1 MGTNILG
8 IGQSGLA
15 AAQLGIATT
24 GHNIAN
30 ANSPGYSRQVLFQS
44 AAPANND
51 GGNFI
56 GQGVKVGEIRRV
68 YNQLLGQQVNATQS
82 SKSYAESYSMQIQQ
96 INNLVGDQTTGVS
109 PGIQDFFSSIQNLAA
124 SPNGTAGAAAR
135 QSVLSA
141 GASLSSRIQ
150 SLGARVKQ
158 IDEDVNARVRQSVT
172 SVNLYAQQ
180 ISDLNTAIGRAQSA
194 SDGAAPNDLLD
205 QRDLAVRE
213 LSKYVNVS
221 VVEQDNKYNV
231 FMGTGQPLIVG
242 AKVSKLQEINSPT
255 DPTRTQIAYEN
266 NGSLITINEKSL
278 GGGELGGLLAFRS
291 NTLDATRNSLGRLA
305 VSIATEFN
313 SQHRLGQDLNGAQ
326 GGDFFQVASPV
337 GIPSSLNTSTA
348 NIAASFSDVSALSTS
363 DYRVQYLAG
372 VGPAPNYYK
381 VTRISDG
388 VSQSSETLP
397 FTIDGISLNLT
408 MDNGAPPAPIQPN
421 VNDEFLIKPTAFA
434 ASSISVVISD
444 TSKLAAAAAVS
455 TKTPSTNLGTGKITS
470 GSIDSLVAST
480 SNSANASISPVIV
493 DDSYKSSTLASPLNL
508 TFATA
513 PNSLSGFPIG
523 ALVSVTVGGVT
534 SNYQVAAANVPTATP
549 PQVVNVPY
557 TSGALISYGGVKFSI
572 TNNPGSPVAG
582 ETFSLAKTIPIS
594 STQLTYNAAGNNF
607 TGFPAGANVTV
618 KNGNSSTTY
627 LAGAAVPY
635 IEGSTISFN
644 GMSFSV
650 SGNYANGDVV
660 NIAANPSGV
669 GDNRNAA
676 NLASLQT
683 QNTMISGTASFQ
695 GAYGQ
700 FVSLVGNKSRELEIT
715 SDAETNLLNQA
726 VNAQQAESGVN
737 LDEEAANLLRYQQAY
752 QAAGKLMQIASQLFD
767 TILAVGR

>member
-30 ANSPGYSRQVLFQS
+30 ANSPGYSRQILLQS
-44 AAPANND
+44 AAPSRGD

-56 GQGVKVGEIRRV
+56 GQGAKVGEIRRV
-68 YNQLLGQQVNATQS
+68 YNQLVGQQVNSTQS
-82 SKSYAESYSMQIQQ
+82 TKSYAETYSLQIQQ
-96 INNLVGDQTTGVS
+96 INSLVADPTTGVS

-141 GASLSSRIQ
+141 GASLSSKIK
-150 SLGARVKQ
+150 SLGARVDQ
-158 IDEDVNARVRQSVT
+158 IADDVNSRIGQSVT
-172 SVNLYAQQ
+172 SINLYAQQ
-180 ISDLNTAIGRAQSA
+180 ISDLNTAIGRAQST
-194 SDGAAPNDLLD
+194 SDGGQPNDLLD

-221 VVEQDNKYNV
+221 VVEQDNKYNI

-242 AKVSKLQEINSPT
+242 ADVNKLQQINSLT
-255 DPTRTQIAYEN
+255 DPTRTQIAYES
-266 NGSLITINEKSL
+266 NGAFVSLNEQSL

-291 NTLDATRNSLGRLA
+291 NTLDVTRNSLGRLA

-313 SQHRLGQDLNGAQ
+313 VQHRMGQDLNGMQ
-326 GGDFFQVASPV
+326 GGDFFQIASPV
-337 GIPSSLNTSTA
+337 GFPSSANTSSA

-381 VTRISDG
+381 VTRIADG
-388 VSQSSETLP
+388 VSQNSETLP
-397 FTIDGISLNLT
+397 VTVDGITLNLT
-408 MDNGAPPAPIQPN
+408 LDNGAPPSPIQPN
-421 VNDEFLIKPTAFA
+421 VNDEFLIKPTALA
-434 ASSISVVISD
+434 ASAISVLISD
-444 TSKLAAAAAVS
+444 TSKLAAAVS
-455 TKTPSTNLGTGKITS
+455 VTTKTPSTNLGTGKITS
-470 GSIDSLVAST
+470 GNIDSLVASA
-480 SNSANASISPVIV
+480 SNSANASISPVV
-493 DDSYKSSTLASPLNL
+493 ADDSYKSSTLASPLSL

-523 ALVSVTVGGVT
+523 ALVSVTVSGVT
-534 SNYQVAAANVPTATP
+534 SNYQVAAADLPTATP
-549 PQVVNVPY
+549 PQVMNVPY
-557 TSGALISYGGVKFSI
+557 TSGAQINYGGLKFSI
-572 TNNPGSPVAG
+572 TNNPSSPVAG
-582 ETFSLAKTIPIS
+582 ETFTLAKSIPITP
-594 STQLTYNAAGNNF
+594 TQLRYNSIGNEF

-644 GMSFSV
+644 GLSFAV

-660 NIAANPSGV
+660 NIAANPSGT

-683 QNTMISGTASFQ
+683 RNTMISGTTSFQ

-715 SDAETNLLNQA
+715 SAAETNLLNQA
-726 VNAQQAESGVN
+726 ITAQQSESGVN

-752 QAAGKLMQIASQLFD
+752 QAAGKLMQVASQLFD
-767 TILAVGR
+767 TILSIGR

>member
-15 AAQLGIATT
+15 AAQLGIATA

-44 AAPANND
+44 AAQANND

-56 GQGVKVGEIRRV
+56 GQGVRVGEIRRV
-68 YNQLLGQQVNATQS
+68 YSELLGQQVNATQS
-82 SKSYAESYSMQIQQ
+82 NKSYAETYSLQIQQ
-96 INNLVGDQTTGVS
+96 INNLVADQTTGVS
-109 PGIQDFFSSIQNLAA
+109 PGIQDFFSSVQNLAA

-150 SLGARVKQ
+150 SLGSRVKQ
-158 IDEDVNARVRQSVT
+158 LEDDVNNKIGQSVT
-172 SVNLYAQQ
+172 SINLYAQQ

-205 QRDLAVRE
+205 QRDYAVRE

-221 VVEQDNKYNV
+221 VVKEDSKYNV

-242 AKVSKLQEINSPT
+242 AQVSKLQEINSLT
-255 DPTRTQIAYEN
+255 DPSRTEIAYEN
-266 NGSLITINEKSL
+266 NGGFVRLNEKSL

-291 NTLDATRNSLGRLA
+291 NTLDVTRNSLGRLA
-305 VSIATEFN
+305 VSIATEVN
-313 SQHRLGQDLNGAQ
+313 SQHRLGQDLNGTQ

-337 GIPSSLNTSTA
+337 SIPSSANTSAA
-348 NIAASFSDVSALSTS
+348 NIAASFSDVSSLSTS

-372 VGPAPNYYK
+372 VGPAPNYYR

-388 VSQSSETLP
+388 TSQSSQTLP
-397 FTIDGISLNLT
+397 ITVDGVALNLT
-408 MDNGAPPAPIQPN
+408 LDNGAPPSPIQPN
-421 VNDEFLIKPTAFA
+421 VNDEFLVKPTSFA
-434 ASSISVVISD
+434 ASSISVLISD
-444 TSKLAAAAAVS
+444 TSKLAAAVAV
-455 TKTPSTNLGTGKITS
+455 TTNTPRTNLGTGKITS

-480 SNSANASISPVIV
+480 STSANASISAVTV
-493 DDSYKSSTLASPLNL
+493 GDSYQANTLASPLNL

-513 PNSLSGFPIG
+513 PDSLSGFPIG
-523 ALVSVTVGGVT
+523 ALVSVTLGGVT
-534 SNYQVAAANVPTATP
+534 SNYQVAAANLPTATP

-557 TSGALISYGGVKFSI
+557 TSGAQIAYGGVSFSI
-572 TNNPGSPVAG
+572 NDNPGSPIAG
-582 ETFSLAKTIPIS
+582 ETFTLAKSIPITP
-594 STQLTYNAAGNNF
+594 TQLTYNSVGNNF

-618 KNGNSSTTY
+618 KNGNSSATY
-627 LAGAAVPY
+627 PAGAAVPY
-635 IEGSTISFN
+635 IEGSTISFSGLN
-644 GMSFSV
+644 FVV
-650 SGNYANGDVV
+650 SGNYVNGDVV
-660 NIAANPSGV
+660 NIAANPNGT
-669 GDNRNAA
+669 GDNRNAT

-683 QNTMISGTASFQ
+683 RNTMISGTTSFQ

-700 FVSLVGNKSRELEIT
+700 FVSLVGNKTRELEIT
-715 SDAETNLLNQA
+715 SVAETNLLNQ
-726 VNAQQAESGVN
+726 VLTTQQSESGVN
-737 LDEEAANLLRYQQAY
+737 LDEEAADLLRYQQAY

-767 TILAVGR
+767 IILSVGR